1 MNPDSPVDTA
11 EQTKIAL
18 GKAVYDTVS
27 CDCWD
32 EDEEVT
38 ITTYDPTQTSNKK
51 VASLTRSVALLLIQM
66 HIQRLKDNSKSVIN
80 AFSEI
85 QFSLSRYR
93 KVSDKPFS
101 QPMRERLYKLLD
113 HFKGT

>member
-1 MNPDSPVDTA
+1 MNTDPTIDTV
-11 EQTKIAL
+11 ELSKIAL

-27 CDCWD
+27 CNCWD
-32 EDEEVT
+32 GGEEVT
-38 ITTYDPTQTSNKK
+38 VTTYDPTQTSDQK

-66 HIQRLKDNSKSVIN
+66 HIQRLKDNSQSVIN

-85 QFSLSRYR
+85 QLSLSRYS

-101 QPMRERLYKLLD
+101 EPMRERLYKLLN